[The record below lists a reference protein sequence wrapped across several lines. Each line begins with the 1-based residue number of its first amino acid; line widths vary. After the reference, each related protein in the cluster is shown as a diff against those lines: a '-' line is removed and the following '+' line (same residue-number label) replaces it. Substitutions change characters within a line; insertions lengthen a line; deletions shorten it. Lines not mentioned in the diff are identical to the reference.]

1 MVVAVKLGVTKLPPV
16 AKAVPPVALAY
27 QLIVPELAVACKV
40 TLPFPHREAG
50 VVEVMVAFGFIVA
63 ITAVRVVEQVP
74 FAAST

>member
-50 VVEVMVAFGFIVA
+50 VVEVIVGSEMIVA
-63 ITAVRVVEQVP
+63 
-74 FAAST
+74 STGVLLDVQLF